1 MVLTRHNHPSPFC
14 QKGWDVVPCQSG
26 LLYSPNN
33 FQIIWPKDCQFIFA
47 SFNPHIYYLHLFP
60 ALCAFW
66 FLKKNRVK
74 QKSSQCNCTNDST
87 NAKIPLLARTYA
99 KIRMS
104 GNQASKLKTTQP
116 IAKPLRRTSGNQILP
131 FFSSFFPYRQVIF
144 KWQPYA
150 TNGAISVPKRAPLT
164 TNNVG
169 FKPPN
174 PIQILG

>member
-1 MVLTRHNHPSPFC
+1 MIQLTQNSPTC
-14 QKGWDVVPCQSG
+14 ANIGQ
-26 LLYSPNN
+26 
-33 FQIIWPKDCQFIFA
+33 
-47 SFNPHIYYLHLFP
+47 NP
-60 ALCAFW
+60 
-66 FLKKNRVK
+66 
-74 QKSSQCNCTNDST
+74 
-87 NAKIPLLARTYA
+87 
-99 KIRMS
+99 
-104 GNQASKLKTTQP
+104 LKTPQP

-150 TNGAISVPKRAPLT
+150 TNGAISVPKRTPLT